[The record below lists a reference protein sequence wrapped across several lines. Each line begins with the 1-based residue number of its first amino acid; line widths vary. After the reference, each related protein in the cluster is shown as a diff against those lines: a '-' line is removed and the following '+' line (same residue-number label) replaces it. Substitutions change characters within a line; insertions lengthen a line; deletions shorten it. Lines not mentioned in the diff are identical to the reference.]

1 MVIRE
6 NQLKCSKCGVR
17 VDRDNS
23 EGGFCMDCIV
33 SMSSN
38 LRSLSSAD
46 KRRLK
51 AEVEAE
57 TSGLMSMEVLKGLL
71 EDAYERLSK
80 GDGFDLVIDDT
91 ANQIQRLAGL
101 GAAREMLKFTQ
112 ALGGLAV
119 EQEEEIRRKIRKLA
133 ALGKS

>member
-1 MVIRE
+1 MNCLV
-6 NQLKCSKCGVR
+6 NAV
-17 VDRDNS
+17 
-23 EGGFCMDCIV
+23 
-33 SMSSN
+33 SN
-38 LRSLSSAD
+38 LKPLTASD

-57 TSGLMSMEVLKGLL
+57 TAGLMSTEALKGLL
-71 EDAYERLSK
+71 EEAYDRLSQ
-80 GDGFDLVIDDT
+80 GEIFDLVIDDT

-112 ALGGLAV
+112 ALGGLAL

-133 ALGKS
+133 ALGNR